1 MTTFTRFF
9 ARSFPLNPSVS
20 ERSRGDFAGLG
31 CRSDDFGKVRRAV
44 CFSPGMIRT
53 FQSSPVPTTS
63 HRVAGFTLIELLVVI
78 AIIAILA
85 GMLLPALARAKSKAT
100 QVQCVSNLRQMGL
113 ALFSYVNDHGKLLPY
128 SRPGDPHLWMSLLME
143 NQARVHKVRYCP
155 SAPEPRKRIVRNS
168 ANPDYGTADETWIWR
183 TNSASSNA
191 GYQGSYA
198 FKGWGDVAS
207 ADARIWRFDV
217 GGCLAG
223 GKTRT
228 GPKSLRRRWRQR
240 GTGSVLYCPARDHQ
254 CAQCASEGGSGRTT
268 AWGGQSRLYGW
279 SCRDGETGSIVEPIL
294 ASRLCPARHSTPL
307 KRGVL
312 VPFSLPICV
321 VFFAC
326 WLCCLF

>member
-198 FKGWGDVAS
+198 FNGWLYSS
-207 ADARIWRFDV
+207 ADGLPTQFAFR
-217 GGCLAG
+217 GEAG
-223 GKTRT
+223 VTSPVQTPGFGDSMWVDAWPEAKHA
-228 GPKSLRRRWRQR
+228 
-240 GTGSVLYCPARDHQ
+240 PARNLY
-254 CAQCASEGGSGRTT
+254 EGDGVSGGLGRF
-268 AWGGQSRLYGW
+268 
-279 SCRDGETGSIVEPIL
+279 CI
-294 ASRLCPARHSTPL
+294 ARHGITSARSAPRKVAAGERL
-307 KRGVL
+307 PGAVNL
-312 VPFSLPICV
+312 VYMDGHAETVKLDQLWNQFWHRDYVPP
-321 VFFAC
+321 ATRPR
-326 WLCCLF
+326 